1 MATLETEILQC
12 FKTLELNPN
21 ASLDEVRKAF
31 RKIVKI
37 WHPDL
42 FTGSPKLKDMAE
54 EKLKAVNTA
63 YAAIKSYLATRRNRP
78 QETDAGDKQ
87 NVKKR
92 GDVSNASNT
101 VSGLFSDPFFW
112 LRIQKLKW
120 LLNEYLKSLKAEP
133 QPLFS
138 FRDQTPSV
146 PKTGEEDY
154 GKDFKQIFKEVAES
168 RSQSQPSSM

>member
-1 MATLETEILQC
+1 MTTSETEILQC
-12 FKTLELNPN
+12 FKTLELNPD

-42 FTGSPKLKDMAE
+42 FNGSPNLKDMGE

-63 YAAIKSYLATRRNRP
+63 YAAIKSYLGTRKNSIP
-78 QETDAGDKQ
+78 GSGAGNKPDLKT
-87 NVKKR
+87 R
-92 GDVSNASNT
+92 GNASSPSYT

-120 LLNEYLKSLKAEP
+120 LLNEYLKSLKTENQP
-133 QPLFS
+133 QYS
-138 FRDQTPSV
+138 FRDQTPSDPIV
-146 PKTGEEDY
+146 SRDDD
-154 GKDFKQIFKEVAES
+154 GKNFKQIFKEVSTA
-168 RSQSQPSSM
+168 RSQSQ